1 MWPMREVDIILCNT
15 KWQCVLSAVMLV
27 VWRQEGRLQ
36 LVEQFA
42 AEILRDFTI
51 DTDRRAPA

>member
-1 MWPMREVDIILCNT
+1 MWPMREVDILCST